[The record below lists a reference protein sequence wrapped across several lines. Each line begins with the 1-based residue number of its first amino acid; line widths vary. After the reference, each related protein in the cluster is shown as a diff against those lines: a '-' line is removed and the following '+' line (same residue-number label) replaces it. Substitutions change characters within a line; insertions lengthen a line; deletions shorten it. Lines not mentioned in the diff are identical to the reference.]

1 VFVLND
7 EGTRLERRHR
17 YFTSSG
23 SFLALE
29 RYAAQRG
36 YAPTRLG
43 APRIYFDGRRRD
55 VRVSV

>member
-1 VFVLND
+1 
-7 EGTRLERRHR
+7 LERRHR

-43 APRIYFDGRRRD
+43 APRIFLDGTQRD